1 MLPKKNVFQTC
12 DPSQVPMFEQSFLAA
27 WAIIRP
33 QQIEAGSTQETELR
47 IELARCVENLSRTP
61 RVDQAMRGETPS
73 RSPQLRSLSSNTPA
87 IGLGR

>member
-1 MLPKKNVFQTC
+1 MADPKDVTQRELPKKNVFQTC

-47 IELARCVENLSRTP
+47 IELAPRFQSVQGHR

-73 RSPQLRSLSSNTPA
+73 RGPR
-87 IGLGR
+87 R

>member
-27 WAIIRP
+27 WGIIRP

-47 IELARCVENLSRTP
+47 IELARCVENLASKEFKDT
-61 RVDQAMRGETPS
+61 AS
-73 RSPQLRSLSSNTPA
+73 
-87 IGLGR
+87 

>member
-47 IELARCVENLSRTP
+47 IELARCVENLASKEFKDT
-61 RVDQAMRGETPS
+61 AS
-73 RSPQLRSLSSNTPA
+73 
-87 IGLGR
+87 